1 MAIAEG
7 RVFDF
12 VDDSGIKT
20 DFLESF
26 LYDGARQLVKYES
39 AEFSCVCP
47 FSGLPDFGKLS
58 IEYIPDKLCV
68 ELKSLKY
75 YLISYR
81 NVGIY
86 QEKATHRL
94 FEDLYQVLKPHYLKL
109 TTIYNTRGGIDAT
122 CLMEKGLLKL

>member
-7 RVFDF
+7 RVFAF
-12 VDDSGIKT
+12 DDPTAIRT
-20 DFLESF
+20 DFLEAF
-26 LYDGARQLVKYES
+26 AYEGERQTIAYET

-47 FSGLPDFGKLS
+47 FSGLPDFGVLK
-58 IEYIPDKLCV
+58 IEYVPEAVCV

-86 QEKATHRL
+86 QEAATSRL
-94 FEDLYQVLKPHYLKL
+94 FTDLWACLAPRYLKI
-109 TTIYNTRGGIDAT
+109 TTVYNTRGGIDAT
-122 CLMEKGLLKL
+122 CVVERGTKE